1 MSKSRDAFRTISEVA
16 YALGTPAHVLRFW
29 ESKFSQVKPVKRAGG
44 RRYYRPA
51 DLDLLAGIKK
61 LLHDDG
67 MTIKGAQKLLREQGV
82 KHVGSLG
89 AAALQA
95 DADSVDIHRDAID
108 ADSVVAPPK
117 TEPAPHLTGDIANV
131 VALPDQAPTGP
142 ALSLDLAPNSAP
154 GDQTVA
160 APSDPSDAPVS
171 QESATKALNI
181 PADPSDKD
189 SKARARV
196 FHMLRK
202 ASRDGLA
209 AQAGAIAPLLDRM
222 QTLRD
227 TISLR

>member
-16 YALGTPAHVLRFW
+16 DELATPAHVLRFW

-89 AAALQA
+89 ATALQA
-95 DADSVDIHRDAID
+95 DAADTGRDAID
-108 ADSVVAPPK
+108 VAPVTAPLK
-117 TEPAPHLTGDIANV
+117 ADPAPHLAVEITNV
-131 VALPDQAPTGP
+131 VALTDLAPTGP
-142 ALSLDLAPNSAP
+142 ALSLNLTPKSAPN
-154 GDQTVA
+154 DQAEA
-160 APSDPSDAPVS
+160 APNDPSDAPVL
-171 QESATKALNI
+171 QETAAKALNI

-189 SKARARV
+189 SKASARV
-196 FHMLRK
+196 FHLLHK
-202 ASRDGLA
+202 ASRDRLA
-209 AQAGAIAPLLDRM
+209 AHAGAIAPLLDRM

>member
-1 MSKSRDAFRTISEVA
+1 VSKSRDAFRTISEVA
-16 YALGTPAHVLRFW
+16 DELGTPAHVLRFW

-108 ADSVVAPPK
+108 ADSVAAPPK
-117 TEPAPHLTGDIANV
+117 AEPAPHLTGAIANV

-154 GDQTVA
+154 GVQTVA

-171 QESATKALNI
+171 QESAAKALNI

>member
-1 MSKSRDAFRTISEVA
+1 VSKSRDAFRTISEVA
-16 YALGTPAHVLRFW
+16 DELATPAHVLRFW

-89 AAALQA
+89 ATALQA
-95 DADSVDIHRDAID
+95 DADAAETGRDAID
-108 ADSVVAPPK
+108 VAPVTAPPK
-117 TEPAPHLTGDIANV
+117 ADPAPHLAVEITNV
-131 VALPDQAPTGP
+131 VALTDLAPTGP
-142 ALSLDLAPNSAP
+142 ALSLNLTPKSAPN
-154 GDQTVA
+154 DQAEA
-160 APSDPSDAPVS
+160 APNDPSDAPVL
-171 QESATKALNI
+171 QETAAKALNI

-189 SKARARV
+189 SKASARV
-196 FHMLRK
+196 FHLLHK
-202 ASRDGLA
+202 ASRDRLA
-209 AQAGAIAPLLDRM
+209 AHAGAIAPLLDRM